1 MSGFGHK
8 RKFRILWSNS
18 AETLETSRGINVIGA
33 PATVRAKKLKHSPE
47 VREKMDEPNEE
58 SILGS
63 SDSERDGSN
72 GSVSEDGPEN
82 FPRYG

>member
-1 MSGFGHK
+1 
-8 RKFRILWSNS
+8 
-18 AETLETSRGINVIGA
+18 
-33 PATVRAKKLKHSPE
+33 
-47 VREKMDEPNEE
+47 MDEPNEE

-82 FPRYG
+82 FPIKVIFIRTAESGSFVC